1 MSVLKAADFYYGAF
15 LSALLNYAGK
25 RPSLFGPPPHT
36 DSRRIYCLTTDNSK
50 QDYLIYTKY
59 GTARKSKTERKDHW
73 LFPFTQ
79 AEVDKLVELQQQ
91 SGNACVALICLKEDL
106 KDCELAF
113 LRYDVAAD
121 CLGINE
127 KKSSYRI
134 NVIAIDNKHG
144 LRVYGSG
151 RERKT
156 PDGKDNMFNVPRDAL
171 KEL

>member
-25 RPSLFGPPPHT
+25 KPSLFDNPQT
-36 DSRRIYCLTTDNSK
+36 DSRRIYCLTTDKCK

-59 GTARKSKTERKDHW
+59 GTVRKSKAEAKDHW
-73 LFPFTQ
+73 IFPFTQ
-79 AEVDKLVELQQQ
+79 AEVDKLVELQRQ
-91 SGNACVALICLKEDL
+91 SGNTCVALICLKDDL

-113 LRYDVAAD
+113 LRYDIAAD
-121 CLGINE
+121 CLGIGRNN
-127 KKSSYRI
+127 SSYRI

-151 RERKT
+151 RDRKT
-156 PDGKDNMFNVPRDAL
+156 ADGKDNLLNIPRDTL

>member
-73 LFPFTQ
+73 LFPF
-79 AEVDKLVELQQQ
+79 QQQ
-91 SGNACVALICLKEDL
+91 SGNTCVALICLKEDL

-121 CLGINE
+121 CLGIDE

-156 PDGKDNMFNVPRDAL
+156 PDGKDNMLSVLRDTL

>member
-1 MSVLKAADFYYGAF
+1 MSVLKPADFYYGAF

-25 RPSLFGPPPHT
+25 KPSLFDSSTT
-36 DSRRIYCLTTDNSK
+36 DSRRIYCLTTDKSK

-59 GTARKSKTERKDHW
+59 GTVRKSKTEKKGYW
-73 LFPFTQ
+73 SFTFTQ
-79 AEVDKLVELQQQ
+79 YEVDKIVELQQQ
-91 SGNACVALICLKEDL
+91 SGNACVALICLKEEL

-121 CLGINE
+121 CLGISE
-127 KKSSYRI
+127 RKSSYRI

-151 RERKT
+151 RVRKN
-156 PDGKDNMFNVPRDAL
+156 PDGKDNMVNVPRDAL